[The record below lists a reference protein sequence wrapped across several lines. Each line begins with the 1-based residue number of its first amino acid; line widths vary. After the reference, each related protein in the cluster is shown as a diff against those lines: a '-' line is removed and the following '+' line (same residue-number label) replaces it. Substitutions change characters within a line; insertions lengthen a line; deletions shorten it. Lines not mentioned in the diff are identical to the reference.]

1 MRRFRVYVDTS
12 VIGGCFDPE
21 FAAWSRL
28 LVEDFRRRRLRP
40 VVSDVVS
47 MEVDLAPPNV
57 RSQYNE
63 LGGLEA
69 EILVVTRQVDD
80 LAVAYAEQGVLSWR
94 SRNDMLHVALA
105 SFARV
110 DALVSWDFRH
120 LVRVDKVRAFNAV
133 NARLGVPPVTIASPR
148 EVTFYGET

>member
-63 LGGLEA
+63 LVGLGA

-133 NARLGVPPVTIASPR
+133 NARLGVPPATIASPR

>member
-12 VIGGCFDPE
+12 VIAGCFDPE
-21 FAAWSRL
+21 FAEWSRL

-63 LGGLEA
+63 LVGLGA
-69 EILVVTRQVDD
+69 EILAVTRQVDD

-94 SRNDMLHVALA
+94 SRNDMLHVARQFRA
-105 SFARV
+105 SRCPRK
-110 DALVSWDFRH
+110 LGLH

>member
-1 MRRFRVYVDTS
+1 MPDSKRRVCRSDPAPKDRLLTAQGIPRRALPDALRRFFSARIARRFRVYVDTS

-57 RSQYNE
+57 RSQY
-63 LGGLEA
+63 
-69 EILVVTRQVDD
+69 
-80 LAVAYAEQGVLSWR
+80 
-94 SRNDMLHVALA
+94 
-105 SFARV
+105 